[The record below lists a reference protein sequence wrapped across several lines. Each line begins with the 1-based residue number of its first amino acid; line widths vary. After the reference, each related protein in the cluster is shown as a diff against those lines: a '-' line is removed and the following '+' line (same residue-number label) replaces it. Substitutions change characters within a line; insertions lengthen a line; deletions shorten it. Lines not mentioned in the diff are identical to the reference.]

1 MAEEN
6 KLPITLSELS
16 RNPIVDEYN
25 NFEETTY
32 FRSPLVSDSY
42 KPPYNPDDIWQ
53 KTGDYSIYESMAK
66 DDQVSVCLRLKK
78 DLILGDG
85 GYFKP
90 GDSDQ
95 EQICDFLNEA
105 FSSNYG
111 GDFESDLEEILTS
124 YEFGFSITEKIFE
137 IKENQMLGIKG
148 LRTRHPNSWRLHQ
161 DDKGAITKYE
171 QITSMGN
178 LDVNPKSI
186 IHLVN
191 DPKFQNPYGNSDL
204 RTAYLAWFTKKQ
216 IIKWYAIF
224 MEKAAS
230 PVPVGRYDKN
240 APKSAIDFIFNAL
253 KSFQSK
259 TTLVIPK
266 EIEVEF
272 LEATSSGEVYTKAL
286 HFFNM
291 VIGRSLF
298 IPDLLGFTGSETG
311 GGSLALGKEQMG
323 LFFKH
328 IQRRRKALELVI
340 NRELAMPIINYNFG
354 FLKNPP
360 KYCFKPLNDFEALE
374 YAKIWLDAV
383 KGNAFKPNPEE
394 INHFRKLVKFPEGE
408 VLEKMAPP
416 SLIPGQD
423 PNETEEP
430 EMEEVKEKES
440 KEEES
445 KESEEKEPEEKK
457 EFAKGKVPPGEYY
470 KKVDFKAMKAKLDDY
485 DKSIINE
492 MAPVVS
498 KMVNDLFDQIDKKK
512 IVQGQKVDRIESLN
526 LKYKKE
532 LKQILKSSFIQLYKD
547 AKSQASSEILK
558 GVYAKS
564 IANDQFLEIIES
576 ETFQFI
582 GDYEYTILKRVRAE
596 LIAAIK
602 DGKSLATIQDILT
615 NELMQLSQTQL
626 DRFARTKHTEVMNNA
641 RVDFFN
647 ESGVVVAYQYSAIL
661 DDATSEICS
670 SLDGKIFEKG
680 NEPIPPLHF
689 NCRSTLVPI
698 TKYEE
703 YKADTKVGSKD
714 INAFIEEN
722 KGTGFAKHTIEQE
735 PVKIKPKIT
744 DPGVSFKVTI
754 NGNIEK
760 TEYSLN
766 GELFHTTL
774 ATYEDET
781 RKKLIGLDHVVS

>member
-1 MAEEN
+1 MADEN
-6 KLPITLSELS
+6 KLPIALSENS
-16 RNPIVDEYN
+16 INPIVNEYN

-95 EQICDFLNEA
+95 EEICSFLDEI
-105 FSSNYG
+105 FSSQYG
-111 GDFESDLEEILTS
+111 GDFDSDLEEMLTS

-137 IKENQMLGIKG
+137 IKENQLLGIKG

-161 DDKGAITKYE
+161 DDKGSVTKFE

-191 DPKFQNPYGNSDL
+191 DPRFQNPYGNSDL
-204 RTAYLAWFTKKQ
+204 RTAYLAWFAKRQ
-216 IIKWYAIF
+216 IVKFYAIF

-230 PVPVGRYDKN
+230 PTPVGRYDKN

-298 IPDLLGFTGSETG
+298 IPDLLGFTGGETG

-328 IQRRRKALELVI
+328 IMRRRKALELVI
-340 NRELAMPIINYNFG
+340 NRELVMPIIKFNFG

-360 KYCFKPLNDFEALE
+360 KFVFKPLNDFEAVE
-374 YAKIWLDAV
+374 YAKVWLDAV
-383 KGNAFKPNPEE
+383 KGRVFPPNPEE

-408 VLEKMAPP
+408 VLEKMPPP

-430 EMEEVKEKES
+430 EMEEVDEEEMESEEKESDEPEKES
-440 KEEES
+440 KE
-445 KESEEKEPEEKK
+445 PEDKK
-457 EFAKGKVPPGEYY
+457 EFAKGKLPPGDYH
-470 KKVDFKAMKAKLDDY
+470 KKVNFKAMKAKLDDY
-485 DKSIINE
+485 DQSVIAE
-492 MAPVVS
+492 ATPVIK
-498 KMVNDLFDQIDKKK
+498 KMINDLFDQIDKKN
-512 IVQGQKVDRIESLN
+512 IVKNQNVERIDTLT

-532 LKQILKSSFIQLYKD
+532 LKQILKSSFIGIYKD
-547 AKSQASSEILK
+547 AQTQASVEINK
-558 GVYAKS
+558 GAQYAKS
-564 IANDQFLEIIES
+564 LANDEFLDVIEA

-596 LIAAIK
+596 LIATIK
-602 DGKSLATIQDILT
+602 DGGSLATVQDILT
-615 NELMQLSQTQL
+615 NELAQLSQVQL
-626 DRFARTKHTEVMNNA
+626 ERYARTKHTEVMNNG
-641 RVDFFN
+641 RVDFFEN
-647 ESGVVVAYQYSAIL
+647 SGVISAYQYSAIL
-661 DDATSEICS
+661 DGQTSDICAG
-670 SLDGKIFEKG
+670 LDGKVFEAGK
-680 NEPIPPLHF
+680 EVIPPCHF
-689 NCRSTLVPI
+689 NCRSTLIPI

-714 INAFIEEN
+714 IDTFISEN
-722 KGTGFAKHTIEQE
+722 LGKGF
-735 PVKIKPKIT
+735 
-744 DPGVSFKVTI
+744 S
-754 NGNIEK
+754 
-760 TEYSLN
+760 
-766 GELFHTTL
+766 
-774 ATYEDET
+774 
-781 RKKLIGLDHVVS
+781 RK

>member
-1 MAEEN
+1 MAEQE
-6 KLPITLSELS
+6 KLPILLSENS

-32 FRSPLVSDSY
+32 FRSPLVSDSF

-95 EQICDFLNEA
+95 EEITKHLEELFTQSYN
-105 FSSNYG
+105 
-111 GDFESDLEEILTS
+111 GDFDNDLEEILS
-124 YEFGFSITEKIFE
+124 AYEFGFSITEKIFE
-137 IKENQMLGIKG
+137 VKENNQLGIKA

-161 DDKGAITKYE
+161 DDKGNVSKYE
-171 QITSMGN
+171 QWTMAGA
-178 LDVNPKSI
+178 LDINPKNI
-186 IHLVN
+186 IHFKN
-191 DPKFQNPYGNSDL
+191 DPRFQNPYGNSDL

-216 IIKWYAIF
+216 IVKFYAIF

-230 PVPVGRYDKN
+230 PIPVGRYDKN
-240 APKSAIDFIFNAL
+240 APKGAVDFIYNAL
-253 KSFQSK
+253 KSFQTK

-266 EIEVEF
+266 DIEVEF
-272 LEATSSGEVYTKAL
+272 LEAKSAGDVYTKAL

-298 IPDLLGFTGSETG
+298 IPDLLGFTGGETG

-328 IQRRRKALELVI
+328 IVRRRKALELVI
-340 NRELAMPIINYNFG
+340 NRELVKPLIQWNYG
-354 FLKNPP
+354 FIENPP
-360 KYCFKPLNDFEALE
+360 VFCFKPLNDFEAVE
-374 YAKIWLDAV
+374 YAKVWLEGV
-383 KGNAFKPNPEE
+383 KGNVYKANPEE

-408 VLEKMAPP
+408 VLEKAAPI
-416 SLIPGQD
+416 LPGMMPQ
-423 PNETEEP
+423 ETED
-430 EMEEVKEKES
+430 
-440 KEEES
+440 EEES
-445 KESEEKEPEEKK
+445 EVEEKKPIEKEEKPEPEDKK
-457 EFAKGKVPPGEYY
+457 EFAKGKVPPGDYY

-485 DKSIINE
+485 DKSLTNE
-492 MAPVVS
+492 YAPIVK

-532 LKQILKSSFIQLYKD
+532 LKQILKSSFISLYKD
-547 AKSQASSEILK
+547 AKTQASSEILK

-564 IANDQFLEIIES
+564 IANDQFLEVVEA

-602 DGKSLATIQDILT
+602 DGQSLATVQDILT

-647 ESGVVVAYQYSAIL
+647 ESGVVSAYQYSAIM
-661 DDATSEICS
+661 DNQTSDICAG
-670 SLDGKIFEKG
+670 LDGKIFEAGK
-680 NEPIPPLHF
+680 EVIPPCHF
-689 NCRSTLVPI
+689 NCRSTLIPI

-703 YKADTKVGSKD
+703 WKADTKVGSKD
-714 INAFIEEN
+714 INVFIDEN
-722 KGTGFAKHTIEQE
+722 LGKGF
-735 PVKIKPKIT
+735 
-744 DPGVSFKVTI
+744 S
-754 NGNIEK
+754 
-760 TEYSLN
+760 
-766 GELFHTTL
+766 
-774 ATYEDET
+774 
-781 RKKLIGLDHVVS
+781 RK